1 MSDCRLP
8 VVDLQGAD
16 ALLLYAASEMNA
28 DLYWASDLMAP
39 DPFHYLCDG
48 KRSIVLVKDLELDR
62 AREQSC
68 CDVLAFSK
76 YEPAAGEPGTA
87 LHNALQE
94 LGYQHLLV
102 PSTFPL
108 ATANQLTAAGF
119 QVATADDPL
128 FVERA
133 IKTPAQIEAV
143 AATQVAAE
151 ASMAAAVDAL
161 TRARIETRVD
171 GDQLWLDDEPLT
183 SERVRRLIHHVLL
196 DHDCTGH
203 HTIVA
208 GGQQAIDPHQ
218 AGHGP
223 LPAHAP
229 IIIDIFPRADHS
241 GYFGDITRTFVR
253 GRISDEVQRLYD
265 TVRTAQEQAL
275 AAVRAGADGA
285 AIHRAVQEF
294 FEAASYPTGE
304 IDGRMQ
310 GYFHGTGHG
319 VGLEI
324 HEAPSLGRRHDIL
337 AVDQT
342 VTVEPGLYYA
352 GVGGV
357 RIEDL
362 VVIEAEGHRNL
373 TSFPKQLT
381 L

>member
-1 MSDCRLP
+1 MSKAARIP
-8 VVDLQGAD
+8 AIDLQGTD
-16 ALLLYAASEMNA
+16 ALLLYAASERSA
-28 DLYWASDLMAP
+28 DLYWATDFMAP

-48 KRSIVLVKDLELDR
+48 KHSWVLVKDLELDR

-68 CDVLAFSK
+68 CDVLALTD
-76 YEPAAGEPGTA
+76 YEPEEGTSGNS
-87 LHNALQE
+87 LHNALRK
-94 LGYQHLLV
+94 LGFHNLLV
-102 PSTFPL
+102 PADFPV
-108 ATANQLTAAGF
+108 ATANQLTDAGF
-119 QVATADDPL
+119 VVRANGEPL
-128 FVERA
+128 FAERA
-133 IKTPAQIEAV
+133 IKTPQQIEAIV
-143 AATQVAAE
+143 STQTAAE

-161 TRARIETRVD
+161 TQARIE
-171 GDQLWLDDEPLT
+171 GDQLWLGEGPLT
-183 SERVRRLIHHVLL
+183 SERVRRTIHHVLL

-208 GGQQAIDPHQ
+208 GGEQAIDPHQ

-253 GRISDEVQRLYD
+253 GHISEDVQRLYD
-265 TVRTAQEQAL
+265 TVLAAQLEAL

-285 AIHRAVQEF
+285 EIHRGVQQH
-294 FEAASYPTGE
+294 FESAGYRSGE

-319 VGLEI
+319 VGLDI
-324 HEAPSLGRRHDIL
+324 HEAPSLGRRANIL
-337 AVDQT
+337 AAHQT
-342 VTVEPGLYYA
+342 LTVEPGLYYA
-352 GVGGV
+352 GLGGV

-362 VVIEAEGHRNL
+362 VLIEADGYRNV
-373 TSFPKQLT
+373 TTFPKQLQ